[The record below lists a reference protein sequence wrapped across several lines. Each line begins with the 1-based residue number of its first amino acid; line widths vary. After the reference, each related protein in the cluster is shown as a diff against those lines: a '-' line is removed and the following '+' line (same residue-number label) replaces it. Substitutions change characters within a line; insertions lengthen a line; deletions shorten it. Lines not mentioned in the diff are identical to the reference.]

1 MEKNESLKI
10 KFFIYLDED
19 KMYSISSQL
28 FEGMTQYI
36 LQENVAGINEE
47 EQQKGNFLSGRFMA
61 DMMFQTKSKSEM
73 RNLHDFA
80 FNLFEKELEERNL
93 LYDIKPDDELEEL
106 QDKGFVRLRGKIIFC
121 DYPRMQYIVEN
132 FNSIGRALGYV
143 QLQAVTDQI
152 REARNAAAAFK
163 DREQRNKAQQKINIT
178 EKQIEDQLKNL
189 GLIIDDKY
197 VKNLSTVLRFGF
209 QDGFEIRMV
218 IDRSPLSYSAVINQ
232 SYLKEKE
239 SVLVS
244 KYSRMTEKEFTILGV
259 VTQAGNP
266 KPVVPELV
274 GNDMKTAAQG
284 MHEMIANL
292 EMQFNGRSANECI
305 IDPIAVFTEL

>member
-10 KFFIYLDED
+10 KSFIYLDED

-132 FNSIGRALGYV
+132 FNSIGRAIGYV
-143 QLQAVTDQI
+143 Q
-152 REARNAAAAFK
+152 
-163 DREQRNKAQQKINIT
+163 
-178 EKQIEDQLKNL
+178 
-189 GLIIDDKY
+189 
-197 VKNLSTVLRFGF
+197 
-209 QDGFEIRMV
+209 
-218 IDRSPLSYSAVINQ
+218 
-232 SYLKEKE
+232 
-239 SVLVS
+239 
-244 KYSRMTEKEFTILGV
+244 
-259 VTQAGNP
+259 
-266 KPVVPELV
+266 
-274 GNDMKTAAQG
+274 
-284 MHEMIANL
+284 
-292 EMQFNGRSANECI
+292 
-305 IDPIAVFTEL
+305 